1 MLERGEG
8 AHYGNVPSHA
18 FSLIAYDTVKESIEQ
33 AVNRGLRREHDGDG
47 TEVTLQQEKGGSVW
61 QQL

>member
-1 MLERGEG
+1 MGGSR
-8 AHYGNVPSHA
+8 YGSDPSRA

-33 AVNRGLRREHDGDG
+33 AVNRGFMREHDGDG